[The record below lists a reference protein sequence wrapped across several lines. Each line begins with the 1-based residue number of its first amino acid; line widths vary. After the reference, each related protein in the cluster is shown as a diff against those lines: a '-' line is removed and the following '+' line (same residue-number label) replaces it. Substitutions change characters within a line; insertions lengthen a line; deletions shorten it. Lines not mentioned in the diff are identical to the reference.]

1 MKHIVD
7 AHALIWY
14 LESNPLLGPQ
24 AKTVM
29 DDPNAELLLPIIALA
44 EVCWVVGRGKTRI
57 PSVADLLRDVDA
69 DSRIQIVPLDRET
82 FDVSLTLTSIG
93 EMHDRQIVALAVLL
107 QNQGEVVAL
116 LTKDSNI
123 VASGLVPIVW

>member
-1 MKHIVD
+1 M
-7 AHALIWY
+7 
-14 LESNPLLGPQ
+14 
-24 AKTVM
+24 
-29 DDPNAELLLPIIALA
+29 
-44 EVCWVVGRGKTRI
+44 
-57 PSVADLLRDVDA
+57 DA

-107 QNQGEVVAL
+107 QNQGESVAL